1 MKDAAYVG
9 VTTAVY
15 REALDAAVADPEGY
29 AVRPEWSARLEQS
42 FSRSFTTAH
51 LEGRHHEVRSGGR
64 GGHRGVLVGRV
75 SGFNES
81 TGAVEIKLNQPVAEG
96 DVVYLYTPWGQTEPR
111 RLEAGGDADHHA
123 ARA

>member
-1 MKDAAYVG
+1 M
-9 VTTAVY
+9 
-15 REALDAAVADPEGY
+15 
-29 AVRPEWSARLEQS
+29 
-42 FSRSFTTAH
+42 
-51 LEGRHHEVRSGGR
+51 RSGGR

-111 RLEAGGDADHHA
+111 RLEAGRRRGHHA